1 MRKVLLA
8 LGYLIATPAFAS
20 SSGEITFSGL
30 IMEETS
36 CQVMTIHKTVKPECF
51 HNGDTVATSEILA
64 QTQLEYLDQDKNLAV
79 MQLTYH

>member
-30 IMEETS
+30 IIEETS
-36 CQVMTIHKTVKPECF
+36 CQVITIHKMVKPDCF
-51 HNGDTVATSEILA
+51 HNGDAVAIREILSQA
-64 QTQLEYLDQDKNLAV
+64 QLEYLDQDKNLAV